1 MDLNSPKTPK
11 LISTSKGVDCQPVY
25 SPDGNW
31 LAWTSMKRAGFE
43 ADKKDLILFNRK
55 TGEMK
60 NLTED
65 FDKSVDEFVWTPDSK
80 TIYFT
85 CCKSKFIIQ
94 FINLMYNSGD
104 IELFHKENFNTN
116 IQLSK
121 DGKTL
126 FFLKQ
131 RTDLPTEIF
140 SLSTDG
146 KNTLKRIT
154 FTNEEILSQLEMNP
168 VETILV

>member
-1 MDLNSPKTPK
+1 ME
-11 LISTSKGVDCQPVY
+11 
-25 SPDGNW
+25 NW
-31 LAWTSMKRAGFE
+31 IAWTSMKRAGFE
-43 ADKKDLILFNRK
+43 ADKKDLILYNRK
-55 TGEMK
+55 TGETK

-65 FDKSVDEFVWTPDSK
+65 FDKSVDEIIWTPDSK
-80 TIYFT
+80 VIYFIAGT
-85 CCKSKFIIQ
+85 EI
-94 FINLMYNSGD
+94 YNSIYKFDLKSGK
-104 IELFHKENFNTN
+104 INLFHKENYNTN

-131 RTDLPTEIF
+131 RSDLPSEIF

-168 VETILV
+168 VETFWCEGANGD

>member
-1 MDLNSPKTPK
+1 MGLNSPESPK

-55 TGEMK
+55 TGEVK
-60 NLTED
+60 NLTEN
-65 FDKSVDEFVWTPDSK
+65 FDKSVDEFVWSPDTK
-80 TIYFT
+80 TIYFLAANE
-85 CCKSKFIIQ
+85 I
-94 FINLMYNSGD
+94 YNSIYKLDLKSGMFD
-104 IELFHKENFNTN
+104 LIHKDNYNTN

-154 FTNEEILSQLEMNP
+154 FTNEEVLSQLRNESC
-168 VETILV
+168 